1 MYREIGAPLTLP
13 GAAQP
18 VDSALPSLLQALDA
32 AGVAVLQAPPG
43 AGKTTRVPLALLT
56 APWCRGRILM
66 LQPRRL
72 AARGAAVFMASQLG
86 EPVGRTVGYQT
97 RLERK
102 MGPDTQV
109 QVITEGI
116 LTRRLQQDP
125 GLEGVDGVI
134 FDEFHERS
142 LISDLGL
149 ALCLQARELL
159 RKDLRLLVMSAT
171 LDAEPVARIMG
182 DAPVITSEGRS
193 YPVDIR
199 HLPPSR
205 SSRPDMEPLM
215 VNTLHRVLQEEQGSV
230 LAFLPG
236 QREIQRVAQ
245 GLEGRDLPAG
255 VRILPLY
262 GRLPVEAQQQAV
274 APALPGERKVVLTT
288 DVAET
293 SLTIEGVRVV
303 VDSGLAR
310 KPRFNPA
317 SGMTRLET
325 QRISRASA
333 TQRTGRAGRLEPGV
347 SLRLWTQSEEQ
358 AMPTQR
364 VPEILE
370 ADLAPLAL
378 ELACWGADPQELAW
392 LDAPPIGALSQ
403 ARSLLQALGALD
415 EAYRPTEQG
424 RRMATLGVH
433 PRLAHLLLSGQ
444 RLGLTTVACQLAALL
459 EEPDLLMGLDG
470 PAQVDIHLRLEA
482 LEGHEIPGHRV
493 NKGVR
498 HRVREQSRRLA
509 ARLASAKILPLSGP
523 EPLEPVGLLLA
534 MAYPDRI
541 GLRRDGAQS
550 RYRLSGGRGA
560 ALPGR
565 ESLGGQEW
573 IVVPSLDAGEREA
586 RVFLAARL
594 AREDLEQHMAE
605 RFTLSEQI
613 TWDARAGAVSAQ
625 RARMLGSLPMSVA
638 AVDHPDPE
646 AIRAALLQG
655 IRQAGLNSLPWTP
668 QAESLCERVSF
679 LHRNLGDPWP
689 DLSRETLLQ
698 ALDHWLGP
706 WVTGMTRL
714 SHLTRLDLHAI
725 LMSRLEWPLP
735 RDLEHLAPTH
745 WPLPGGARVRLDY
758 SQGEVPV
765 LAARLQLLFGLT
777 ETPCLAQG
785 QVPVMVH
792 VLSPAQRPVQITQDL
807 AGFWE
812 RTYPEVK
819 KDLKGRYPK
828 HAWPEDPL
836 TAPPRRR

>member
-1 MYREIGAPLTLP
+1 M
-13 GAAQP
+13 
-18 VDSALPSLLQALDA
+18 DSALPPLLKALEEV
-32 AGVAVLQAPPG
+32 GTAVLQAPPG
-43 AGKTTRVPLALLT
+43 AGKTTRVPLALLHV
-56 APWCRGRILM
+56 PWCRGRILM

-86 EPVGRTVGYQT
+86 EPVGQTVGYQT

-102 MGPDTQV
+102 LGPDTRI

-125 GLEGVDGVI
+125 GLEGVDLVI

-142 LISDLGL
+142 LICDLGL

-159 RKDLRLLVMSAT
+159 REDLHLLVMSAT

-182 DAPVITSEGRS
+182 DAPVITSEGRH
-193 YPVDIR
+193 YPVDIH

-205 SSRPDMEPLM
+205 SPRPDMEPLM
-215 VNTLHRVLQEEQGSV
+215 VNTLHRVLGEETGSV

-245 GLEGRDLPAG
+245 GLEARDLPAG
-255 VRILPLY
+255 VRVLPLY

-274 APALPGERKVVLTT
+274 APASPGERKVVLTT

-310 KPRFNPA
+310 KPRFDPV

-347 SLRLWTQSEEQ
+347 SLRLWTQGEEQ
-358 AMPTQR
+358 AMPAQR
-364 VPEILE
+364 IPEILE

-392 LDAPPIGALSQ
+392 LDAPPLGALAQ

-415 EAYRPTEQG
+415 TSHRPTDHG

-444 RLGLTTVACQLAALL
+444 RLGQQTIACQLAALL

-482 LEGHEIPGHRV
+482 LEGREIPGHRV

-498 HRVREQSRRLA
+498 HRVREQARRLA
-509 ARLASAKILPLSGP
+509 QRLARTQGKPGSDTQSR
-523 EPLEPVGLLLA
+523 EPVGLLLA

-541 GLRRDGAQS
+541 GLRREGAQA

-560 ALPGR
+560 ALPAQ

-573 IVVPSLDAGEREA
+573 IVVPSLDAGQREA

-594 AREDLEQHMAE
+594 AREDLEDHLAD
-605 RFTLSEQI
+605 RFTLCEQI
-613 TWDARAGAVSAQ
+613 TWDARAGAVLAQ
-625 RARMLGSLPMSVA
+625 RERMLGSLPVSITT
-638 AVDHPDPE
+638 VDQPDPD

-655 IRQAGLNSLPWTP
+655 IRQAGLDSLPWTP
-668 QAESLCERVSF
+668 QAESLCQRVGF
-679 LHRNLGDPWP
+679 LHRTLGDPWP
-689 DLSRETLLQ
+689 DLSREALLED
-698 ALDHWLGP
+698 LEGWLGP
-706 WVTGMTRL
+706 WLTGMSRL
-714 SHLTRLDLHAI
+714 SHLARLDLHAI
-725 LMSRLEWPLP
+725 LMARLDWPLP
-735 RDLEHLAPTH
+735 RDLDQLAPTH

-758 SQGEVPV
+758 GQGEVPV

-777 ETPCLAQG
+777 QTPRLAQG
-785 QVPVMVH
+785 RVPVMIH